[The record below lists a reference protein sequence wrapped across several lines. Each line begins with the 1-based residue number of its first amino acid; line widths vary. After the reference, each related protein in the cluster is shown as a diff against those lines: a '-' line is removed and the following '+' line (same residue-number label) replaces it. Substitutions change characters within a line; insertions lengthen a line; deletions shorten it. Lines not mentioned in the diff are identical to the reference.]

1 MEKKK
6 FPIVERVIEFSED
19 VYIEN
24 SQVTMC
30 AESIVSEKEW
40 EQFEENS
47 LVLVDGND
55 IYQYCSEY
63 PIVVYCCNSDSGLE
77 SPCRLN
83 GFIQNIT
90 ISTVCE
96 GKRFSIKKR
105 EMPFEFVGPTT
116 VAYITDNIGR
126 HNIISNYNIFKM
138 LLKKP
143 KLVLSSEG
151 LLIFYTEKYILATND
166 CEHYT
171 YVDIDTDN
179 CIINGIE
186 VCDECCVVST
196 TREDYEE
203 DYEVRFTINML
214 ETDIMISSSVTKI

>member
-63 PIVVYCCNSDSGLE
+63 PIVVYCCNSDAGLE

-186 VCDECCVVST
+186 VCDDYCVVCT
-196 TREDYEE
+196 TKE

-214 ETDIMISSSVTKI
+214 ETDIMISSNVTKI

>member
-1 MEKKK
+1 MENKK

-19 VYIEN
+19 MYLEN
-24 SQVTMC
+24 PQVTMF

-55 IYQYCSEY
+55 IYQYGSEY
-63 PIVVYCCNSDSGLE
+63 PIVVYCCNSDAGLE

-90 ISTVCE
+90 VSTVCE

-126 HNIISNYNIFKM
+126 HNIIPNYNIFKM

-171 YVDIDTDN
+171 YVDIDTEN

-196 TREDYEE
+196 TKEDYEE
-203 DYEVRFTINML
+203 NYEVRFTINML

>member
-6 FPIVERVIEFSED
+6 FPIVERVIEFSEAA
-19 VYIEN
+19 YIEN
-24 SQVTMC
+24 PQVTMC
-30 AESIVSEKEW
+30 AENIISEKEW

-47 LVLVDGND
+47 LVLVDGNN

-63 PIVVYCCNSDSGLE
+63 PIVVYCCSSDAGLGSNS
-77 SPCRLN
+77 RLN

-90 ISTVCE
+90 VSTVCE
-96 GKRFSIKKR
+96 GKHFSIKKR

-126 HNIISNYNIFKM
+126 HNIIPNYQIFKM

-179 CIINGIE
+179 CIINAIE
-186 VCDECCVVST
+186 VCDDYCVVCT
-196 TREDYEE
+196 TKE

-214 ETDIMISSSVTKI
+214 ETDIMISSNVTKI